1 MDDQAMAMLETILAT
16 ISGLGGASLGAAS
29 TLLVQRAKRRDD
41 AAAATLATDR
51 AAEAAR
57 EAAELEAARIF
68 ANQEREAAQSREA
81 AKAAESELTLEI
93 LATARVAARAWLI
106 TLERAIVDLQHGRA
120 AGPAAYDHELQT
132 ELKEFTSALYR
143 LAGRRLPYRGR
154 GDETEPLHGASP
166 FVEQLSEI
174 SQRLREVL
182 HTSPESRPPQNELD
196 DIRRSAG
203 HTFYT
208 VNNFL
213 IRNTAVLTG
222 QPFPDVARVVP
233 APREH

>member
-1 MDDQAMAMLETILAT
+1 MAMLETILAT
-16 ISGLGGASLGAAS
+16 ISGLGGAGIGAAS

-41 AAAATLATDR
+41 AAAAALAADR

-57 EAAELEAARIF
+57 EAAEREAAR
-68 ANQEREAAQSREA
+68 SREA

-106 TLERAIVDLQHGRA
+106 ASERAIVDLQRGRA
-120 AGPAAYDHELQT
+120 ANPEPYDHQLQA

-143 LAGRRLPYRGR
+143 LAGRQLPYG
-154 GDETEPLHGASP
+154 GDATHALHGTP
-166 FVEQLSEI
+166 PLVEQLSET
-174 SQRLREVL
+174 SQRLRDVL
-182 HTSPESRPPQNELD
+182 HTSTEVRPPQNELD
-196 DIRRSAG
+196 DIRRSAVQ
-203 HTFYT
+203 TFYT
-208 VNNFL
+208 ANTFL
-213 IRNTAVLTG
+213 IRNTKELTG